1 MKTIT
6 IAMIGAG
13 RATELHMHAYEKVHG
28 VQLRY
33 KYVFD
38 ALTEKAEK
46 AKELYGFEKVAQ
58 SLDEILKDPDVDVID
73 VCTPPY
79 THKDLVIQG
88 LKTEKHVICEKPLCG
103 FFGPGDTDK
112 KIMYE
117 SVMKDLNEIE
127 EAVNTSSKQLFYA
140 ENWIYA
146 PAIQKAAEII
156 KAKGSKI
163 LFAKGEESL
172 AGSSS
177 PVAGLWEKSGGG
189 TLMRVGCHPLAAI
202 LWLKK
207 INDSTSRVT
216 KVVADI
222 DRITDDLTDYEH
234 RHINANPIDV
244 EDHAVVCLTFSDE
257 TKAIVMACDTCLGG
271 SKNYLE
277 LYCNDS
283 VIQCNLTMNNS
294 MSTYFLDE
302 DGMDDI
308 ELSEMLHTKCG
319 WNNSFV
325 SDEIMRGYVNEMQDF
340 LDCVCDDQK
349 QPIVNFGLAKTI
361 MLTIY
366 ESYMAPFNGLK
377 GYASN

>member
-13 RATELHMHAYEKVHG
+13 RATELHMNAYEKVHG

-38 ALTEKAEK
+38 ALTEKAQK
-46 AKELYGFEKVAQ
+46 AKDIYGFERVAR
-58 SLDEILKDPDVDVID
+58 SLDEILDDSEVDVID

-79 THKDLVIQG
+79 THKELVIKG
-88 LKTEKHVICEKPLCG
+88 LKAEKHVICEKPLCG

-112 KIMYE
+112 KVMYE
-117 SVMKDLNEIE
+117 SVMKDLDEIE
-127 EAVNTSSKQLFYA
+127 EAVNASSKQLFYA

-207 INDSTSRVT
+207 INDPTVHVT

-222 DRITDDLTDYEH
+222 DRITDKLTDYEH
-234 RHINANPIDV
+234 RHIKANPVDV
-244 EDHAVVCLTFSDE
+244 EDHAVVCLTFSDN
-257 TKAIVMACDTCLGG
+257 TKAVIMACDSRLGG
-271 SKNYLE
+271 SKNSLE
-277 LYCNDS
+277 LYCNDA
-283 VIQCNLTMNNS
+283 VIECNLTMNNA
-294 MSTYFLDE
+294 MSTYLLDE
-302 DGMDDI
+302 EGMDDV
-308 ELSEMLHTKCG
+308 ELSEMLQTKCG
-319 WNNSFV
+319 WNNPFI
-325 SDEIMRGYVNEMQDF
+325 SDEIMRGYAYEINSFIGTVLSEARNDYSFQ
-340 LDCVCDDQK
+340 
-349 QPIVNFGLAKTI
+349 IAKETI
-361 MLTIY
+361 LLIY
-366 ESYMAPFNGLK
+366 KA
-377 GYASN
+377 YAG